1 MSLFSDILQ
10 KKHQEPQHAKSTTKP
25 TLPIIN
31 ELVMDSELESEA
43 EESDD
48 YSLNFVAG
56 LGTTIQH
63 LNSTSLS
70 NSITSSSL
78 NSLTS
83 SCTKES
89 NTTISEQPS
98 NASKHFENTYKLL
111 GRHLESNCLRTADK
125 LQQLD
130 RLQAESS
137 LESSSLSSLTSLN
150 SSCAAASLSAIVN
163 GTKPAPTRLELELEA
178 VERMRV
184 IVQQMKTTP
193 KESQSVSASAPLLAL
208 LHDFAAK
215 GQPAY
220 NANPN
225 NSTPC
230 TPAPSPITGALP
242 PEGPNFEL
250 PPGLLET
257 ASSWELMY
265 YASKNVDG
273 KNCLKVVRS
282 LLTNKVLCGNRVS
295 QMTRAYDDIE
305 AVTRLLEEKEK
316 DLELTVQIG
325 KELLT
330 QNNGLEARVSDLE
343 LDLKSANDDRAQL
356 LHELHKKNELI
367 SVLTNDADDGT
378 DADTPTMSKSITLDL
393 LQKKVN
399 SLLDENKTLKSEA
412 TQLAH
417 QTDEVEEHERRLMA
431 DISAQLNDANSQ
443 YDNISL
449 ELERQREENRLQHEQ
464 IVSLTARLAEAEMR
478 LHQLTQ
484 DNDEHLSLL
493 HVTKENQNA
502 LALELV
508 EFKQRYEEVLALL
521 HSAQDQL
528 KQQRKR
534 SQPQARS
541 SFLGGLGT
549 NGAAAAVAVESL
561 QSELMESS
569 LYSEISLDSGI
580 SGDSQRS
587 ADRISRMMSQLPG
600 GMGMGMTT
608 SLGSSS
614 IYGQPPYKRAFD
626 TVRCA
631 TKCGNYMDSGNV
643 SMTQLGAMSM
653 SSSSG
658 PRMASMAYPAGSYY
672 RGASG
677 GSSNSLGLKTLSNE
691 SLNSQSDDGYPAQPS
706 GVPGAP
712 GAKELEAA
720 LKRLTPAEVLAR
732 RAMLSYAPA
741 GTYNYDEPHQG
752 RCGGSAA
759 QAAAAGLGM
768 GMNLPM
774 GVRTPDSIMSTGSG
788 SSGLTTHQWRLPE
801 KLQIVKPM
809 EGSQTLHHWSRLAT
823 PTLSGLLEE
832 RPGVT
837 IRGGRG
843 LDDLGMQ
850 VYTLSDVEEDVS
862 EELGLGKQFE
872 APGCTYTYTNSMVM
886 HPDDGFVNDLSFLS
900 QSQVS
905 SRMASTS
912 TSRQPSC
919 PATPRAG
926 MSRKNS
932 CSTFSVN
939 LGLAGMLNERGI
951 KAVTPSALNTPAGP
965 NYSPTVTP
973 CNSPEGSPPRAQSPE
988 PLFGLL
994 SSGADLIR
1002 RKLVGSNSSS
1012 DAQLHRS
1019 LSKQQHQQK
1028 VMLSQLERRALR
1040 SLNLIE
1046 KVESIG
1052 LENIISAQRG
1062 HGRGS
1067 GIANR
1072 SSSPLSQ
1079 LSNSSCD
1086 SLQSLHTSSNSIV
1099 DDIHFDRA
1107 QIKGVLH
1114 RGLKSPTP
1122 TPVTT
1127 NATQMPSSSSAT
1139 TSAYNSEDSDD
1150 QGIVL
1155 QLKPSATSTTT
1166 TTPATL
1172 SKHSAGGAAAAATA
1186 TTVNGSGM
1194 GTGVS
1199 AVATASETRIKQMQR
1214 QKSRRNL
1221 KNGMAA
1227 QRPDLGTIGGAS
1239 GGRVRPDLGKVS
1251 DSSGT
1256 PSTATASSM
1265 TAAKSSDNLDSRAAS
1280 QSITQSF
1287 VGSVSS
1293 LLFGRKGGWL

>member
-1 MSLFSDILQ
+1 ML
-10 KKHQEPQHAKSTTKP
+10 STTLGPNGAGPGMPLSPSAQATLSKHLPKLQAKRLMQQATSLGVGAGAVANKP
-25 TLPIIN
+25 KTADASCLTDLCSTENLPEVEIFSLLEEQIPKYKVRNDFLTDFAGYANEDWFVPAPALPIPV
-31 ELVMDSELESEA
+31 E
-43 EESDD
+43 
-48 YSLNFVAG
+48 G
-56 LGTTIQH
+56 LG
-63 LNSTSLS
+63 L
-70 NSITSSSL
+70 
-78 NSLTS
+78 
-83 SCTKES
+83 TKEQ
-89 NTTISEQPS
+89 TRE
-98 NASKHFENTYKLL
+98 
-111 GRHLESNCLRTADK
+111 CLNYF
-125 LQQLD
+125 L
-130 RLQAESS
+130 
-137 LESSSLSSLTSLN
+137 
-150 SSCAAASLSAIVN
+150 
-163 GTKPAPTRLELELEA
+163 
-178 VERMRV
+178 
-184 IVQQMKTTP
+184 
-193 KESQSVSASAPLLAL
+193 
-208 LHDFAAK
+208 
-215 GQPAY
+215 
-220 NANPN
+220 
-225 NSTPC
+225 
-230 TPAPSPITGALP
+230 
-242 PEGPNFEL
+242 
-250 PPGLLET
+250 
-257 ASSWELMY
+257 
-265 YASKNVDG
+265 
-273 KNCLKVVRS
+273 
-282 LLTNKVLCGNRVS
+282 LCGNRVS

-330 QNNGLEARVSDLE
+330 QNNALEARVSDLE
-343 LDLKSANDDRAQL
+343 ADLKSSNDDRAQL
-356 LHELHKKNELI
+356 VHELHKKNELI
-367 SVLTNDADDGT
+367 AVLTNDADDGT

-399 SLLDENKTLKSEA
+399 ALLDENRSLKSEA

-417 QTDEVEEHERRLMA
+417 ETDEVEEHERRLMA

-443 YDNISL
+443 YDNLNL

-493 HVTKENQNA
+493 NVTKENQNA

-549 NGAAAAVAVESL
+549 SGVGCNMMGGLLQPESL

-569 LYSEISLDSGI
+569 LYSENSLDSGI
-580 SGDSQRS
+580 SGDSQRA
-587 ADRISRMMSQLPG
+587 ADRISRMMSQLPAGAAGMAGAFG
-600 GMGMGMTT
+600 G
-608 SLGSSS
+608 SS
-614 IYGQPPYKRAFD
+614 IYGQAGGIGQVPPYQRVFD

-631 TKCGNYMDSGNV
+631 GKSGNYMDSGNV

-653 SSSSG
+653 SSASG
-658 PRMASMAYPAGSYY
+658 PRMASMSYPAGSYY

-677 GSSNSLGLKTLSNE
+677 GSSNSLGLKTFSQE

-732 RAMLSYAPA
+732 RAMLSYAPV
-741 GTYNYDEPHQG
+741 GTYNYDEPHAQKPH
-752 RCGGSAA
+752 GG
-759 QAAAAGLGM
+759 AGD
-768 GMNLPM
+768 NLPV
-774 GVRTPDSIMSTGSG
+774 GVRTPDSIMSTGSSG
-788 SSGLTTHQWRLPE
+788 MSASSAHMSASMSHQWRLPE
-801 KLQIVKPM
+801 KLQIIKPM

-823 PTLSGLLEE
+823 PTLSGLLDE

-862 EELGLGKQFE
+862 EDLPGKQFE
-872 APGCTYTYTNSMVM
+872 TAGSTYTYTTSVVM

-900 QSQVS
+900 QSQMS

-926 MSRKNS
+926 LSRKNS

-939 LGLAGMLNERGI
+939 LGLASMLNERGI

-973 CNSPEGSPPRAQSPE
+973 CNSPEGSPPRAESPE
-988 PLFGLL
+988 PLFALL

-1002 RKLVGSNSSS
+1002 RKLVGSPSSEGHL
-1012 DAQLHRS
+1012 QRTLN
-1019 LSKQQHQQK
+1019 KQQQQK
-1028 VMLSQLERRALR
+1028 VMLSRLERRALR
-1040 SLNLIE
+1040 SLKLVE

-1052 LENIISAQRG
+1052 LENIITTQPG
-1062 HGRGS
+1062 LGS

-1072 SSSPLSQ
+1072 SSSPLS
-1079 LSNSSCD
+1079 LAGSSGGG
-1086 SLQSLHTSSNSIV
+1086 SLRSLHTSSNSIV

-1114 RGLKSPTP
+1114 KGLNSPSQSKAIGKP
-1122 TPVTT
+1122 KAKV
-1127 NATQMPSSSSAT
+1127 APSQCSS
-1139 TSAYNSEDSDD
+1139 TSAYNSDDSDD
-1150 QGIVL
+1150 QGIVM
-1155 QLKPSATSTTT
+1155 KPTTT
-1166 TTPATL
+1166 KPHTAPVAAPA
-1172 SKHSAGGAAAAATA
+1172 AGVGGTAAAA
-1186 TTVNGSGM
+1186 S
-1194 GTGVS
+1194 
-1199 AVATASETRIKQMQR
+1199 ASETRLKQMQR

-1227 QRPDLGTIGGAS
+1227 QRPDLGTIGG
-1239 GGRVRPDLGKVS
+1239 GRVRPDLGKVEGA
-1251 DSSGT
+1251 DNNLVVAAAAAK
-1256 PSTATASSM
+1256 TATG
-1265 TAAKSSDNLDSRAAS
+1265 AAKNNDDNKAAAS
-1280 QSITQSF
+1280 QSITQAF

>member
-1 MSLFSDILQ
+1 
-10 KKHQEPQHAKSTTKP
+10 
-25 TLPIIN
+25 
-31 ELVMDSELESEA
+31 
-43 EESDD
+43 
-48 YSLNFVAG
+48 
-56 LGTTIQH
+56 
-63 LNSTSLS
+63 
-70 NSITSSSL
+70 
-78 NSLTS
+78 
-83 SCTKES
+83 
-89 NTTISEQPS
+89 
-98 NASKHFENTYKLL
+98 
-111 GRHLESNCLRTADK
+111 
-125 LQQLD
+125 
-130 RLQAESS
+130 
-137 LESSSLSSLTSLN
+137 
-150 SSCAAASLSAIVN
+150 
-163 GTKPAPTRLELELEA
+163 
-178 VERMRV
+178 
-184 IVQQMKTTP
+184 
-193 KESQSVSASAPLLAL
+193 
-208 LHDFAAK
+208 
-215 GQPAY
+215 
-220 NANPN
+220 
-225 NSTPC
+225 
-230 TPAPSPITGALP
+230 
-242 PEGPNFEL
+242 
-250 PPGLLET
+250 
-257 ASSWELMY
+257 
-265 YASKNVDG
+265 
-273 KNCLKVVRS
+273 
-282 LLTNKVLCGNRVS
+282 
-295 QMTRAYDDIE
+295 MTRAYDDIE

-330 QNNGLEARVSDLE
+330 QNNALEARVADLE
-343 LDLKSANDDRAQL
+343 TDLKASNDDRAQL
-356 LHELHKKNELI
+356 VHELHKKNELI

-378 DADTPTMSKSITLDL
+378 DTDTPTMSKSITLDL
-393 LQKKVN
+393 LQRKVN
-399 SLLDENKTLKSEA
+399 TLIDENKSLKCEA

-417 QTDEVEEHERRLMA
+417 QTDEVEEHERQLMA

-443 YDNISL
+443 YDNLSL

-534 SQPQARS
+534 SQPMARS

-549 NGAAAAVAVESL
+549 SGAGVGGGLFQPDSL
-561 QSELMESS
+561 HFELMESS
-569 LYSEISLDSGI
+569 QYSENSLDSGI

-587 ADRISRMMSQLPG
+587 ADRINRMMMNMPSG
-600 GMGMGMTT
+600 GMSTSSMG
-608 SLGSSS
+608 GS
-614 IYGQPPYKRAFD
+614 IYAGAGNVPPYKRVFD

-631 TKCGNYMDSGNV
+631 GKSGNYMDSGNV

-653 SSSSG
+653 SSTSG

-672 RGASG
+672 RG
-677 GSSNSLGLKTLSNE
+677 GSSQSLGVKTLSSE

-741 GTYNYDEPHQG
+741 GTYNYDEPMTHG
-752 RCGGSAA
+752 
-759 QAAAAGLGM
+759 AGKDR
-768 GMNLPM
+768 NSDLPL
-774 GVRTPDSIMSTGSG
+774 GVRTPDSIMSTGSSGMSG
-788 SSGLTTHQWRLPE
+788 STNHMSASMTHQWRLPE
-801 KLQIVKPM
+801 KLQIIKPM

-823 PTLSGLLEE
+823 PTLSGLLDE

-850 VYTLSDVEEDVS
+850 IYTLSDVEEDVS
-862 EELGLGKQFE
+862 DELPGKQFE
-872 APGCTYTYTNSMVM
+872 APGCTFTYTNSMVM

-900 QSQVS
+900 QSQMS

-926 MSRKNS
+926 LSRKNS

-965 NYSPTVTP
+965 NFSPTVTP

-1002 RKLVGSNSSS
+1002 RKIVGDQHQQQQHKQRS
-1012 DAQLHRS
+1012 S
-1019 LSKQQHQQK
+1019 LSKQQQQK
-1028 VMLSQLERRALR
+1028 IMLSHLERRALR

-1062 HGRGS
+1062 LGS

-1072 SSSPLSQ
+1072 SSSPLS
-1079 LSNSSCD
+1079 SG
-1086 SLQSLHTSSNSIV
+1086 SLQSLHTSTNSIV

-1122 TPVTT
+1122 AGASTSAAAAVALST
-1127 NATQMPSSSSAT
+1127 SSS
-1139 TSAYNSEDSDD
+1139 TSAYNSDDSDD
-1150 QGIVL
+1150 QGLVMKSKSSKGATPKTTTAA
-1155 QLKPSATSTTT
+1155 QQSQPTSGSSAPTTT
-1166 TTPATL
+1166 T
-1172 SKHSAGGAAAAATA
+1172 S
-1186 TTVNGSGM
+1186 NG
-1194 GTGVS
+1194 
-1199 AVATASETRIKQMQR
+1199 TASETRLKQMQR
-1214 QKSRRNL
+1214 QKSRRQL
-1221 KNGMAA
+1221 KNGMAS
-1227 QRPDLGTIGGAS
+1227 QRPDLGTISGG
-1239 GGRVRPDLGKVS
+1239 GGRVRPDLGKVAES
-1251 DSSGT
+1251 GSSKL
-1256 PSTATASSM
+1256 STKRHEAK
-1265 TAAKSSDNLDSRAAS
+1265 AAEEEEAAP
-1280 QSITQSF
+1280 QSITQAF

>member
-1 MSLFSDILQ
+1 MTHVNNAEGEMEMEKEEQQ
-10 KKHQEPQHAKSTTKP
+10 KESWREREIAAGSSAHHRFLPSASERDGNTAAVDAAVATT
-25 TLPIIN
+25 TTTAAMTITCLEDFAFDACQNWSQLDEDFCITDN
-31 ELVMDSELESEA
+31 ELEYEDELSLGSCNMA
-43 EESDD
+43 E
-48 YSLNFVAG
+48 
-56 LGTTIQH
+56 
-63 LNSTSLS
+63 
-70 NSITSSSL
+70 
-78 NSLTS
+78 
-83 SCTKES
+83 
-89 NTTISEQPS
+89 
-98 NASKHFENTYKLL
+98 
-111 GRHLESNCLRTADK
+111 
-125 LQQLD
+125 
-130 RLQAESS
+130 
-137 LESSSLSSLTSLN
+137 
-150 SSCAAASLSAIVN
+150 AAAS
-163 GTKPAPTRLELELEA
+163 
-178 VERMRV
+178 
-184 IVQQMKTTP
+184 
-193 KESQSVSASAPLLAL
+193 
-208 LHDFAAK
+208 AA
-215 GQPAY
+215 
-220 NANPN
+220 
-225 NSTPC
+225 
-230 TPAPSPITGALP
+230 
-242 PEGPNFEL
+242 E
-250 PPGLLET
+250 
-257 ASSWELMY
+257 
-265 YASKNVDG
+265 
-273 KNCLKVVRS
+273 S
-282 LLTNKVLCGNRVS
+282 LLTGDQHNEQLLMEVLCGNRVS

-330 QNNGLEARVSDLE
+330 QNNALEARVTDLE
-343 LDLKSANDDRAQL
+343 ADLKSSNDDRAQL
-356 LHELHKKNELI
+356 VHELHKKNELI

-378 DADTPTMSKSITLDL
+378 DTDTPTMSKSITLDL
-393 LQKKVN
+393 LQRKVN
-399 SLLDENKTLKSEA
+399 TLLDENKSLKSEA

-417 QTDEVEEHERRLMA
+417 KTDEVEEHERQLMA
-431 DISAQLNDANSQ
+431 DIGAQLNDANSQ
-443 YDNISL
+443 YDSISL

-549 NGAAAAVAVESL
+549 SGAGVGGGLFQPDSL
-561 QSELMESS
+561 HSELMESS
-569 LYSEISLDSGI
+569 LYSENSLDSGI

-587 ADRISRMMSQLPG
+587 ADRINRMMMQMPSG
-600 GMGMGMTT
+600 GM
-608 SLGSSS
+608 SSS
-614 IYGQPPYKRAFD
+614 AMGGSIYAGVGNVPPYKRVFD

-631 TKCGNYMDSGNV
+631 GKSGNYMDSGNV

-653 SSSSG
+653 SSTSG

-672 RGASG
+672 RGAS
-677 GSSNSLGLKTLSNE
+677 SQSLGVKTLSSE

-741 GTYNYDEPHQG
+741 GTYNYDEP
-752 RCGGSAA
+752 AA
-759 QAAAAGLGM
+759 HGTSHERNS
-768 GMNLPM
+768 NLPL
-774 GVRTPDSIMSTGSG
+774 GVRTPDSIMSTGSSGMSG
-788 SSGLTTHQWRLPE
+788 STNHMSASMTHQWRLPE
-801 KLQIVKPM
+801 KLQIIKPM

-823 PTLSGLLEE
+823 PTLSGLLDE

-862 EELGLGKQFE
+862 DDLPGKQFE
-872 APGCTYTYTNSMVM
+872 APGCTFTYTTSMVM

-900 QSQVS
+900 QSQMS

-926 MSRKNS
+926 LSRKNS

-965 NYSPTVTP
+965 NFSPTVTP
-973 CNSPEGSPPRAQSPE
+973 CNSPEGSPPRCQSPE

-1002 RKLVGSNSSS
+1002 RKIVGDQHQQKQRS
-1012 DAQLHRS
+1012 S
-1019 LSKQQHQQK
+1019 LSKQQQQK
-1028 VMLSQLERRALR
+1028 IMLSHLERRALR

-1052 LENIISAQRG
+1052 LENIIHAQRG
-1062 HGRGS
+1062 VGA

-1072 SSSPLSQ
+1072 SSSPLS
-1079 LSNSSCD
+1079 SG
-1086 SLQSLHTSSNSIV
+1086 SLQSLHTSTNSIV

-1122 TPVTT
+1122 
-1127 NATQMPSSSSAT
+1127 AAPSSSAAAASTSAGSRAIST
-1139 TSAYNSEDSDD
+1139 ISSSSTSAYNSDDSDD
-1150 QGIVL
+1150 QGLVMKI
-1155 QLKPSATSTTT
+1155 KPTKSSTPTTSIAQSQSTPVEKASTST
-1166 TTPATL
+1166 
-1172 SKHSAGGAAAAATA
+1172 GGGTA
-1186 TTVNGSGM
+1186 T
-1194 GTGVS
+1194 
-1199 AVATASETRIKQMQR
+1199 ETRLKQMQR
-1214 QKSRRNL
+1214 QKSRRQL
-1221 KNGMAA
+1221 KNGMAS
-1227 QRPDLGTIGGAS
+1227 QRPDLGTIAGGGAG

-1251 DSSGT
+1251 DSTSSGKT
-1256 PSTATASSM
+1256 TKLGSKIGTK
-1265 TAAKSSDNLDSRAAS
+1265 AAEEEEAAP
-1280 QSITQSF
+1280 QTITQAF

>member
-1 MSLFSDILQ
+1 MLSATLGANGGSQPLSPSAQATLSKHLPRLQSKRLLQQTPSPAAPKPQTCDAGCLTELCSSENLPEVEIFSLLEEQIPKYKVRNDFLTNFSGYANEDWFV
-10 KKHQEPQHAKSTTKP
+10 PAP
-25 TLPIIN
+25 ALPI
-31 ELVMDSELESEA
+31 
-43 EESDD
+43 
-48 YSLNFVAG
+48 
-56 LGTTIQH
+56 
-63 LNSTSLS
+63 
-70 NSITSSSL
+70 
-78 NSLTS
+78 
-83 SCTKES
+83 
-89 NTTISEQPS
+89 
-98 NASKHFENTYKLL
+98 
-111 GRHLESNCLRTADK
+111 
-125 LQQLD
+125 
-130 RLQAESS
+130 
-137 LESSSLSSLTSLN
+137 
-150 SSCAAASLSAIVN
+150 
-163 GTKPAPTRLELELEA
+163 
-178 VERMRV
+178 
-184 IVQQMKTTP
+184 
-193 KESQSVSASAPLLAL
+193 
-208 LHDFAAK
+208 
-215 GQPAY
+215 
-220 NANPN
+220 
-225 NSTPC
+225 
-230 TPAPSPITGALP
+230 P
-242 PEGPNFEL
+242 PEGL
-250 PPGLLET
+250 GLTKEQT
-257 ASSWELMY
+257 RE
-265 YASKNVDG
+265 
-273 KNCLKVVRS
+273 CLNYF
-282 LLTNKVLCGNRVS
+282 LLCGNRVS

-330 QNNGLEARVSDLE
+330 QNNALEARVADLE
-343 LDLKSANDDRAQL
+343 TDLKASNDDRAQL
-356 LHELHKKNELI
+356 VHELHKKNELI

-378 DADTPTMSKSITLDL
+378 DTDTPTMSKSITLDL
-393 LQKKVN
+393 LQRKVN
-399 SLLDENKTLKSEA
+399 TLLDENKSLKCEA

-417 QTDEVEEHERRLMA
+417 QTDEVEEHERQLMA
-431 DISAQLNDANSQ
+431 DISAQLSDANSQ
-443 YDNISL
+443 YDNLSL

-549 NGAAAAVAVESL
+549 SGAGGGFLQPDSL
-561 QSELMESS
+561 QCELMESS
-569 LYSEISLDSGI
+569 QYSENSLDSGI

-587 ADRISRMMSQLPG
+587 ADRISRMMMHMPYG
-600 GMGMGMTT
+600 GMSASTMG
-608 SLGSSS
+608 GS
-614 IYGQPPYKRAFD
+614 IYAGAGNVPPYKRVFD

-631 TKCGNYMDSGNV
+631 GKSGNYMDSGNV

-653 SSSSG
+653 SSTSG

-672 RGASG
+672 RG
-677 GSSNSLGLKTLSNE
+677 GSSQSLGVKTLSSE

-741 GTYNYDEPHQG
+741 GTYNYDEPTAHG
-752 RCGGSAA
+752 
-759 QAAAAGLGM
+759 AGNDRNS
-768 GMNLPM
+768 NLPL
-774 GVRTPDSIMSTGSG
+774 GVRTPDSIMSTGSSGMSG
-788 SSGLTTHQWRLPE
+788 STNHMSASMTHQWRLPE
-801 KLQIVKPM
+801 KLQIIKPM

-823 PTLSGLLEE
+823 PTLSGLLDE

-850 VYTLSDVEEDVS
+850 IYTLSDVEEDVS
-862 EELGLGKQFE
+862 DDLPGKQFE
-872 APGCTYTYTNSMVM
+872 APGCTFTYTNSMVM

-900 QSQVS
+900 QSQMS

-926 MSRKNS
+926 LSRKNS

-965 NYSPTVTP
+965 NFSPTVTP

-1002 RKLVGSNSSS
+1002 RKIVGDQQQQQQQKQRS
-1012 DAQLHRS
+1012 S
-1019 LSKQQHQQK
+1019 LSRQQQQK
-1028 VMLSQLERRALR
+1028 IMLSHLERRALR

-1062 HGRGS
+1062 LGS

-1072 SSSPLSQ
+1072 SSSPLS
-1079 LSNSSCD
+1079 SG

-1122 TPVTT
+1122 AAASSSTPVAAGGVAIST
-1127 NATQMPSSSSAT
+1127 SSS
-1139 TSAYNSEDSDD
+1139 TSAYNSDDSDD
-1150 QGIVL
+1150 QGLVMKI
-1155 QLKPSATSTTT
+1155 KPSKSMAPTAKAAAQSQPNSGSSASGTTT
-1166 TTPATL
+1166 
-1172 SKHSAGGAAAAATA
+1172 
-1186 TTVNGSGM
+1186 NG
-1194 GTGVS
+1194 
-1199 AVATASETRIKQMQR
+1199 TASETRLKQMQR
-1214 QKSRRNL
+1214 QKSRRQL
-1221 KNGMAA
+1221 KNGMAN
-1227 QRPDLGTIGGAS
+1227 QRPDLGTISGGGGGGGG
-1239 GGRVRPDLGKVS
+1239 GGRVRPDLGKVA
-1251 DSSGT
+1251 DSG
-1256 PSTATASSM
+1256 SSSKLGSKLN
-1265 TAAKSSDNLDSRAAS
+1265 AAKAAEEEAAP
-1280 QSITQSF
+1280 QSITQAF

>member
-1 MSLFSDILQ
+1 MPLLNNVLGNKSNQ
-10 KKHQEPQHAKSTTKP
+10 QEPKP
-25 TLPIIN
+25 QLLHYPARKLETLPIIT
-31 ELVMDSELESEA
+31 EQEA
-43 EESDD
+43 DD
-48 YSLNFVAG
+48 YGQNFENGV
-56 LGTTIQH
+56 Q
-63 LNSTSLS
+63 LNSTSCLDVDATS
-70 NSITSSSL
+70 LASSKSSSSL
-78 NSLTS
+78 WSTASEDSLSSVSLITS
-83 SCTKES
+83 
-89 NTTISEQPS
+89 QPS

-111 GRHLESNCLRTADK
+111 GQHLDSNSQRVADK
-125 LQQLD
+125 LQQLSGSGSD
-130 RLQAESS
+130 VDSISS
-137 LESSSLSSLTSLN
+137 TCSSM
-150 SSCAAASLSAIVN
+150 SAIVN
-163 GTKPAPTRLELELEA
+163 GIEPPPTRLELELEA
-178 VERMRV
+178 VDRMRC
-184 IVQQMKTTP
+184 IVKQMKSRP
-193 KESQSVSASAPLLAL
+193 KSTDPPLGVSAPLLAL
-208 LHDFAAK
+208 LHDFASK
-215 GQPAY
+215 GERKA
-220 NANPN
+220 AGCS
-225 NSTPC
+225 STPC
-230 TPAPSPITGALP
+230 TPVPSPITGPVEAP
-242 PEGPNFEL
+242 VFEL
-250 PPGLLET
+250 PAELLQA

-330 QNNGLEARVSDLE
+330 QNNALEARVTDLE
-343 LDLKSANDDRAQL
+343 ADLKSSNDDRAQL
-356 LHELHKKNELI
+356 VHELHKKNELI

-378 DADTPTMSKSITLDL
+378 DTDTPTMSKSITLDL
-393 LQKKVN
+393 LQRKVN
-399 SLLDENKTLKSEA
+399 TLLDENKSLKSEA

-417 QTDEVEEHERRLMA
+417 KTDEVEEHERQLMA
-431 DISAQLNDANSQ
+431 DIGAQLNDANSQ
-443 YDNISL
+443 YDTISL

-549 NGAAAAVAVESL
+549 SGTGVGGGLFQPDSL

-569 LYSEISLDSGI
+569 LYSENSLDSGI

-587 ADRISRMMSQLPG
+587 ADRISRMMMQMPSG
-600 GMGMGMTT
+600 GM
-608 SLGSSS
+608 SSS
-614 IYGQPPYKRAFD
+614 TMGGSIYAGAGNVPPYKRVFD

-631 TKCGNYMDSGNV
+631 GKSGNYMDSGNV

-653 SSSSG
+653 SSTSG

-672 RGASG
+672 RGAS
-677 GSSNSLGLKTLSNE
+677 SQSLGVKTLSSE

-741 GTYNYDEPHQG
+741 GTYNYDEPTAHG
-752 RCGGSAA
+752 TGHERNS
-759 QAAAAGLGM
+759 
-768 GMNLPM
+768 NLPL
-774 GVRTPDSIMSTGSG
+774 GVRTPDSIMSTGSSGMSG
-788 SSGLTTHQWRLPE
+788 STNHMSASMTHQWRLPE
-801 KLQIVKPM
+801 KLQIIKPM

-823 PTLSGLLEE
+823 PTLSGLLDE

-862 EELGLGKQFE
+862 DDLPGKQFE
-872 APGCTYTYTNSMVM
+872 APGCTFTYTTSMVM

-900 QSQVS
+900 QSQMS

-926 MSRKNS
+926 LSRKNS

-965 NYSPTVTP
+965 NFSPTVTP
-973 CNSPEGSPPRAQSPE
+973 CNSPEGSPPRCQSPE

-1002 RKLVGSNSSS
+1002 RKIVG
-1012 DAQLHRS
+1012 DQHQQKQRS
-1019 LSKQQHQQK
+1019 TLSKQQQQK
-1028 VMLSQLERRALR
+1028 IMLSHLERRALR

-1052 LENIISAQRG
+1052 LENIIHAQRG
-1062 HGRGS
+1062 VGS

-1072 SSSPLSQ
+1072 SSSPLS
-1079 LSNSSCD
+1079 SG
-1086 SLQSLHTSSNSIV
+1086 SLQSLHTSTNSIV

-1122 TPVTT
+1122 AAPSTSAAAAASAGSGAKSTI
-1127 NATQMPSSSSAT
+1127 SSSS
-1139 TSAYNSEDSDD
+1139 TSAYNSDDSDD
-1150 QGIVL
+1150 QGLVMKI
-1155 QLKPSATSTTT
+1155 KPTKSSTPTTSIAQSPSSSLEKASTTN
-1166 TTPATL
+1166 
-1172 SKHSAGGAAAAATA
+1172 GGGTA
-1186 TTVNGSGM
+1186 T
-1194 GTGVS
+1194 
-1199 AVATASETRIKQMQR
+1199 ETRLKQMQR
-1214 QKSRRNL
+1214 QKSRRQL
-1221 KNGMAA
+1221 KNGMAS
-1227 QRPDLGTIGGAS
+1227 QRPDLGTIAGGGAG

-1251 DSSGT
+1251 DSTSSGNT
-1256 PSTATASSM
+1256 TKLGSKSGAK
-1265 TAAKSSDNLDSRAAS
+1265 AAEEEEAAP
-1280 QSITQSF
+1280 QTITQAF

>member
-1 MSLFSDILQ
+1 MTHVNKVEKGMEPERERESAAGSGVHHRFLASALERDGHRDALESAKGTAITDLEDLAFEACQDWSQL
-10 KKHQEPQHAKSTTKP
+10 HQDFFIT
-25 TLPIIN
+25 
-31 ELVMDSELESEA
+31 DDELEYEDELS
-43 EESDD
+43 
-48 YSLNFVAG
+48 F
-56 LGTTIQH
+56 LG
-63 LNSTSLS
+63 SS
-70 NSITSSSL
+70 NSNLATG
-78 NSLTS
+78 T
-83 SCTKES
+83 
-89 NTTISEQPS
+89 
-98 NASKHFENTYKLL
+98 
-111 GRHLESNCLRTADK
+111 
-125 LQQLD
+125 
-130 RLQAESS
+130 
-137 LESSSLSSLTSLN
+137 
-150 SSCAAASLSAIVN
+150 AAAATAEN
-163 GTKPAPTRLELELEA
+163 GLMGGE
-178 VERMRV
+178 
-184 IVQQMKTTP
+184 QQN
-193 KESQSVSASAPLLAL
+193 EQLLM
-208 LHDFAAK
+208 
-215 GQPAY
+215 
-220 NANPN
+220 
-225 NSTPC
+225 
-230 TPAPSPITGALP
+230 
-242 PEGPNFEL
+242 E
-250 PPGLLET
+250 
-257 ASSWELMY
+257 
-265 YASKNVDG
+265 
-273 KNCLKVVRS
+273 
-282 LLTNKVLCGNRVS
+282 VLCGNRVS

-330 QNNGLEARVSDLE
+330 QNNALEARVADLE
-343 LDLKSANDDRAQL
+343 VDLKASNDDRAQL
-356 LHELHKKNELI
+356 VHELHKKNELI

-378 DADTPTMSKSITLDL
+378 DTDTPTMSKSITLDL
-393 LQKKVN
+393 LQRKVN
-399 SLLDENKTLKSEA
+399 TLLDENKSLKCEA

-417 QTDEVEEHERRLMA
+417 QTDEVEEHERQLMA
-431 DISAQLNDANSQ
+431 DISAQLSDANSQ

-549 NGAAAAVAVESL
+549 SGAGVGGGFYQPDSL
-561 QSELMESS
+561 HCELMESS
-569 LYSEISLDSGI
+569 LYSENSLDSGI
-580 SGDSQRS
+580 SGDTQRS
-587 ADRISRMMSQLPG
+587 ADRIGRMMMHMPSG
-600 GMGMGMTT
+600 GMSASMG
-608 SLGSSS
+608 GS
-614 IYGQPPYKRAFD
+614 IYAGAGNVPPYKRVFD

-631 TKCGNYMDSGNV
+631 GKSGNYMDSGNV

-653 SSSSG
+653 SSTSG

-672 RGASG
+672 RG
-677 GSSNSLGLKTLSNE
+677 GSSQSLGVKTLSSE

-741 GTYNYDEPHQG
+741 GTYNYDEPTAHG
-752 RCGGSAA
+752 AA
-759 QAAAAGLGM
+759 NDRNS
-768 GMNLPM
+768 NLPL
-774 GVRTPDSIMSTGSG
+774 GVRTPDSIMSTGSSGMSG
-788 SSGLTTHQWRLPE
+788 STNHMSASMTHQWRLPE
-801 KLQIVKPM
+801 KLQIIKPM

-823 PTLSGLLEE
+823 PTLSGLLDE

-850 VYTLSDVEEDVS
+850 IYTLSDVEEDVS
-862 EELGLGKQFE
+862 DDLPGKQFE
-872 APGCTYTYTNSMVM
+872 APGCTFTYTNSMVM

-900 QSQVS
+900 QSQMS

-926 MSRKNS
+926 LSRKNS

-965 NYSPTVTP
+965 NFSPTVTP

-1002 RKLVGSNSSS
+1002 RKIVG
-1012 DAQLHRS
+1012 DQQQQQKHRSS
-1019 LSKQQHQQK
+1019 LSKQQQQK
-1028 VMLSQLERRALR
+1028 IMLSHLERRALR

-1062 HGRGS
+1062 LGS

-1072 SSSPLSQ
+1072 SSSPLS
-1079 LSNSSCD
+1079 SG

-1122 TPVTT
+1122 AAPLSSPAAGGGVAIST
-1127 NATQMPSSSSAT
+1127 SSS
-1139 TSAYNSEDSDD
+1139 TSAYNSDDSDD
-1150 QGIVL
+1150 QGLVMKI
-1155 QLKPSATSTTT
+1155 KPSKS
-1166 TTPATL
+1166 TTPATT
-1172 SKHSAGGAAAAATA
+1172 AAAQSQPTSGSSAQA
-1186 TTVNGSGM
+1186 TTSTNG
-1194 GTGVS
+1194 
-1199 AVATASETRIKQMQR
+1199 TASETRLKQMQR
-1214 QKSRRNL
+1214 QKSRRQL
-1221 KNGMAA
+1221 KNGMAT
-1227 QRPDLGTIGGAS
+1227 QRPDLGTISGGGGV
-1239 GGRVRPDLGKVS
+1239 GGRVRPDLGKVA
-1251 DSSGT
+1251 DSGGSKLGT
-1256 PSTATASSM
+1256 KRNEAK
-1265 TAAKSSDNLDSRAAS
+1265 AAEEEAAP
-1280 QSITQSF
+1280 QSITQAF

>member
-1 MSLFSDILQ
+1 MLSATFGANGGPMPLSPSAQATLSKHLPKLQTKRLMQQATTNKPQTADASCLTDLCSSENLPEVEIFSLLEEQIPKYKVRSDFLTDFSGY
-10 KKHQEPQHAKSTTKP
+10 A
-25 TLPIIN
+25 N
-31 ELVMDSELESEA
+31 EDW
-43 EESDD
+43 
-48 YSLNFVAG
+48 FVPAPALTIPVEG
-56 LGTTIQH
+56 LG
-63 LNSTSLS
+63 L
-70 NSITSSSL
+70 
-78 NSLTS
+78 
-83 SCTKES
+83 TKEQ
-89 NTTISEQPS
+89 TRE
-98 NASKHFENTYKLL
+98 
-111 GRHLESNCLRTADK
+111 CLNYF
-125 LQQLD
+125 L
-130 RLQAESS
+130 
-137 LESSSLSSLTSLN
+137 
-150 SSCAAASLSAIVN
+150 
-163 GTKPAPTRLELELEA
+163 
-178 VERMRV
+178 
-184 IVQQMKTTP
+184 
-193 KESQSVSASAPLLAL
+193 
-208 LHDFAAK
+208 
-215 GQPAY
+215 
-220 NANPN
+220 
-225 NSTPC
+225 
-230 TPAPSPITGALP
+230 
-242 PEGPNFEL
+242 
-250 PPGLLET
+250 
-257 ASSWELMY
+257 
-265 YASKNVDG
+265 
-273 KNCLKVVRS
+273 
-282 LLTNKVLCGNRVS
+282 LCGNRVS

-330 QNNGLEARVSDLE
+330 QNNALEARVSDLE
-343 LDLKSANDDRAQL
+343 TDLKSSNDDRAQL

-399 SLLDENKTLKSEA
+399 SLLDENKSLKSEA

-569 LYSEISLDSGI
+569 LYSENSLDSGI
-580 SGDSQRS
+580 SGDSQRC
-587 ADRISRMMSQLPG
+587 ADRISRMMSQLPA
-600 GMGMGMTT
+600 GMAA

-614 IYGQPPYKRAFD
+614 IYGPPPYQRVFD

-631 TKCGNYMDSGNV
+631 TKSGNYMDSGNV

-653 SSSSG
+653 SSASG
-658 PRMASMAYPAGSYY
+658 PRMASTAYPAGSYY

-677 GSSNSLGLKTLSNE
+677 GSSNSLGLKTLSSE

-732 RAMLSYAPA
+732 RAMLSYAPV
-741 GTYNYDEPHQG
+741 GTYNYDEPTHG
-752 RCGGSAA
+752 RSGVAAGG
-759 QAAAAGLGM
+759 QAAGLT
-768 GMNLPM
+768 LPM

-862 EELGLGKQFE
+862 DELGLGKQFE

-900 QSQVS
+900 QSQMS

-965 NYSPTVTP
+965 NFSPTVTP

-994 SSGADLIR
+994 SSGADLIK
-1002 RKLVGSNSSS
+1002 RKLVGPS
-1012 DAQLHRS
+1012 DLQRQRS

-1028 VMLSQLERRALR
+1028 VMLSHLERRALR

-1062 HGRGS
+1062 LGT

-1079 LSNSSCD
+1079 ISGSSGGGD

-1122 TPVTT
+1122 A
-1127 NATQMPSSSSAT
+1127 ATSTAATSMAASSAST
-1139 TSAYNSEDSDD
+1139 SSAYNSEDSDD

-1155 QLKPSATSTTT
+1155 QRKPN
-1166 TTPATL
+1166 L
-1172 SKHSAGGAAAAATA
+1172 SSAAAAPTA
-1186 TTVNGSGM
+1186 KMANPAAAAGDA
-1194 GTGVS
+1194 S
-1199 AVATASETRIKQMQR
+1199 ASASETRLKQMQR

-1221 KNGMAA
+1221 KNGMAV
-1227 QRPDLGTIGGAS
+1227 QRPDLGTIAGSGSSS
-1239 GGRVRPDLGKVS
+1239 GGGVRRVRSDLGKVS
-1251 DSSGT
+1251 DSS
-1256 PSTATASSM
+1256 SSGAGAP
-1265 TAAKSSDNLDSRAAS
+1265 TTDAKSSDSESKTTAS
-1280 QSITQSF
+1280 QSITQAF

>member
-1 MSLFSDILQ
+1 MLSATFGANGGPMPLSPSAQATLSKHLPKLQ
-10 KKHQEPQHAKSTTKP
+10 SKRLMQQ
-25 TLPIIN
+25 
-31 ELVMDSELESEA
+31 
-43 EESDD
+43 
-48 YSLNFVAG
+48 
-56 LGTTIQH
+56 
-63 LNSTSLS
+63 
-70 NSITSSSL
+70 TSSSTL
-78 NSLTS
+78 TATKPQTCDASCLTDLCSSENLPEVEIFSLLEEKIPKYKVRNDFLTNFS
-83 SCTKES
+83 GYANEDWFVPAPALPIPVEGLGLTKEQ
-89 NTTISEQPS
+89 TRE
-98 NASKHFENTYKLL
+98 
-111 GRHLESNCLRTADK
+111 CLNYF
-125 LQQLD
+125 L
-130 RLQAESS
+130 
-137 LESSSLSSLTSLN
+137 
-150 SSCAAASLSAIVN
+150 
-163 GTKPAPTRLELELEA
+163 
-178 VERMRV
+178 
-184 IVQQMKTTP
+184 
-193 KESQSVSASAPLLAL
+193 
-208 LHDFAAK
+208 
-215 GQPAY
+215 
-220 NANPN
+220 
-225 NSTPC
+225 
-230 TPAPSPITGALP
+230 
-242 PEGPNFEL
+242 
-250 PPGLLET
+250 
-257 ASSWELMY
+257 
-265 YASKNVDG
+265 
-273 KNCLKVVRS
+273 
-282 LLTNKVLCGNRVS
+282 LCGNRVS

-343 LDLKSANDDRAQL
+343 TDLKSANDDRAQL

-393 LQKKVN
+393 LQRKVN
-399 SLLDENKTLKSEA
+399 SLLDENKSLKCEA

-541 SFLGGLGT
+541 SFLGGLGN

-569 LYSEISLDSGI
+569 LYSENSLDSGI
-580 SGDSQRS
+580 SGDSQRC
-587 ADRISRMMSQLPG
+587 ADRMSRMMSQMPG
-600 GMGMGMTT
+600 GMGGLGGGGGGGGGGMAT
-608 SLGSSS
+608 SFGSSS
-614 IYGQPPYKRAFD
+614 IYGPPPYKRAFD

-631 TKCGNYMDSGNV
+631 TKSGNYMDSGNV

-653 SSSSG
+653 SSASG

-732 RAMLSYAPA
+732 RAMLSYAPL

-752 RCGGSAA
+752 RCGLG
-759 QAAAAGLGM
+759 QAGQAAGLG
-768 GMNLPM
+768 LPM

-850 VYTLSDVEEDVS
+850 VYNLSDVEEDVN
-862 EELGLGKQFE
+862 EEIGLGKQFE

-900 QSQVS
+900 QSQMS

-951 KAVTPSALNTPAGP
+951 KAVTPSAINTPAGP

-973 CNSPEGSPPRAQSPE
+973 CNSPEGSPPRCQSPE

-1002 RKLVGSNSSS
+1002 RKLVGPS
-1012 DAQLHRS
+1012 DVQLQRN

-1028 VMLSQLERRALR
+1028 VMLSHLERRALR

-1052 LENIISAQRG
+1052 LENIISAQRNLG
-1062 HGRGS
+1062 T

-1079 LSNSSCD
+1079 LSCSSGGE
-1086 SLQSLHTSSNSIV
+1086 SLQSLHMSSNSIV

-1114 RGLKSPTP
+1114 RGLKSPAA
-1122 TPVTT
+1122 TT
-1127 NATQMPSSSSAT
+1127 TTTTMMPSCSSAT
-1139 TSAYNSEDSDD
+1139 TSAYNSDDSDD

-1155 QLKPSATSTTT
+1155 QLKPKSTTT
-1166 TTPATL
+1166 TKSL
-1172 SKHSAGGAAAAATA
+1172 KHSTPTTTNAAATGTGTA
-1186 TTVNGSGM
+1186 AGSG
-1194 GTGVS
+1194 VS
-1199 AVATASETRIKQMQR
+1199 VSGSETRLKQMQR

-1227 QRPDLGTIGGAS
+1227 QRSDLGTIGGGGS
-1239 GGRVRPDLGKVS
+1239 GGGGGRVRPDLGKVS
-1251 DSSGT
+1251 DSSAA
-1256 PSTATASSM
+1256 SQATATSNR
-1265 TAAKSSDNLDSRAAS
+1265 AAAVKSSDNDDSRAAS

>member
-1 MSLFSDILQ
+1 MTHVNNGEVME
-10 KKHQEPQHAKSTTKP
+10 KEMEPTGERERERDGETAAGSRVHHRFLASASERDANSGNALEAATTAKTATAI
-25 TLPIIN
+25 TNLEDLAFEACQN
-31 ELVMDSELESEA
+31 WSELHQDFFIT
-43 EESDD
+43 DD
-48 YSLNFVAG
+48 ELEYEDELSLGSSIGNIA
-56 LGTTIQH
+56 TT
-63 LNSTSLS
+63 
-70 NSITSSSL
+70 
-78 NSLTS
+78 
-83 SCTKES
+83 
-89 NTTISEQPS
+89 TT
-98 NASKHFENTYKLL
+98 
-111 GRHLESNCLRTADK
+111 TAD
-125 LQQLD
+125 
-130 RLQAESS
+130 
-137 LESSSLSSLTSLN
+137 
-150 SSCAAASLSAIVN
+150 AASEGI
-163 GTKPAPTRLELELEA
+163 
-178 VERMRV
+178 
-184 IVQQMKTTP
+184 
-193 KESQSVSASAPLLAL
+193 
-208 LHDFAAK
+208 
-215 GQPAY
+215 
-220 NANPN
+220 
-225 NSTPC
+225 
-230 TPAPSPITGALP
+230 ITG
-242 PEGPNFEL
+242 EQQNEQ
-250 PPGLLET
+250 LLME
-257 ASSWELMY
+257 
-265 YASKNVDG
+265 
-273 KNCLKVVRS
+273 
-282 LLTNKVLCGNRVS
+282 VLCGNRVS

-330 QNNGLEARVSDLE
+330 QNNALEARVADLE
-343 LDLKSANDDRAQL
+343 TDLKASNDDRAQL
-356 LHELHKKNELI
+356 VHELHKKNELI

-378 DADTPTMSKSITLDL
+378 DTDTPTMSKSITLDL
-393 LQKKVN
+393 LQRKVN
-399 SLLDENKTLKSEA
+399 SLLDENKSLKSEA

-417 QTDEVEEHERRLMA
+417 QTDEVEEHERQLMA
-431 DISAQLNDANSQ
+431 DISAQLSDANSQ
-443 YDNISL
+443 YDNLSL
-449 ELERQREENRLQHEQ
+449 ELERQREENRLQHDQ
-464 IVSLTARLAEAEMR
+464 IVNLTARLAEAEMR

-549 NGAAAAVAVESL
+549 SGAGMGGGLFPPDSL
-561 QSELMESS
+561 HCELMESS
-569 LYSEISLDSGI
+569 LYSENSLDSGI

-587 ADRISRMMSQLPG
+587 ADRISRMMMHMPSG
-600 GMGMGMTT
+600 GM
-608 SLGSSS
+608 SSS
-614 IYGQPPYKRAFD
+614 TMGGSVYAGAGNVPPYKRVFD

-631 TKCGNYMDSGNV
+631 GKSGNYMDSGNV

-672 RGASG
+672 RG
-677 GSSNSLGLKTLSNE
+677 GSNQSLGVKTLSSE

-741 GTYNYDEPHQG
+741 GTYNYDEP
-752 RCGGSAA
+752 
-759 QAAAAGLGM
+759 M
-768 GMNLPM
+768 GHGTGNVRNSDLPL
-774 GVRTPDSIMSTGSG
+774 GVRTPDSIMSTGSSGMSG
-788 SSGLTTHQWRLPE
+788 STNHMSASMTHQWRLPE
-801 KLQIVKPM
+801 KLQIIKPM

-823 PTLSGLLEE
+823 PTLSGLLDE

-850 VYTLSDVEEDVS
+850 IYTLSDVEEDVS
-862 EELGLGKQFE
+862 DDLPGKQFE
-872 APGCTYTYTNSMVM
+872 APGCTFTYTNSMVM

-900 QSQVS
+900 QSQMS

-926 MSRKNS
+926 LSRKNS

-965 NYSPTVTP
+965 NFSPTVTP

-1002 RKLVGSNSSS
+1002 RKIVG
-1012 DAQLHRS
+1012 DQHQQAQQKQRSS
-1019 LSKQQHQQK
+1019 LSKQQQQK
-1028 VMLSQLERRALR
+1028 IMLSHLERRALR

-1062 HGRGS
+1062 LGS

-1072 SSSPLSQ
+1072 SSSPLS
-1079 LSNSSCD
+1079 SG

-1122 TPVTT
+1122 AAPSTSAAAAAGLARST
-1127 NATQMPSSSSAT
+1127 SSS
-1139 TSAYNSEDSDD
+1139 TSAYNSDGSDD
-1150 QGIVL
+1150 QGLVMKI
-1155 QLKPSATSTTT
+1155 KPSKSATPTTT
-1166 TTPATL
+1166 
-1172 SKHSAGGAAAAATA
+1172 AAAAQSQPSSGTSAQ
-1186 TTVNGSGM
+1186 TTTSNG
-1194 GTGVS
+1194 
-1199 AVATASETRIKQMQR
+1199 TASETRLKQMQR
-1214 QKSRRNL
+1214 QKSRRQL
-1221 KNGMAA
+1221 KNGMAN
-1227 QRPDLGTIGGAS
+1227 QRPDLGTISGAGG
-1239 GGRVRPDLGKVS
+1239 GGRVRPDLGKVA
-1251 DSSGT
+1251 DSGSSKLSTTKRNEAKPAEEEEAT
-1256 PSTATASSM
+1256 PQT
-1265 TAAKSSDNLDSRAAS
+1265 
-1280 QSITQSF
+1280 ITQAF

>member
-1 MSLFSDILQ
+1 MTHVNNAKASREMERVG
-10 KKHQEPQHAKSTTKP
+10 EPEGGREREEEPAAGSEVQHRFLASGS
-25 TLPIIN
+25 N
-31 ELVMDSELESEA
+31 EAVDAAATAITCLEDFAFEA
-43 EESDD
+43 CQS
-48 YSLNFVAG
+48 
-56 LGTTIQH
+56 Q
-63 LNSTSLS
+63 
-70 NSITSSSL
+70 
-78 NSLTS
+78 
-83 SCTKES
+83 
-89 NTTISEQPS
+89 
-98 NASKHFENTYKLL
+98 
-111 GRHLESNCLRTADK
+111 
-125 LQQLD
+125 
-130 RLQAESS
+130 
-137 LESSSLSSLTSLN
+137 
-150 SSCAAASLSAIVN
+150 AAASGWAQLHEEFCIVDD
-163 GTKPAPTRLELELEA
+163 ELEYDDEL
-178 VERMRV
+178 
-184 IVQQMKTTP
+184 
-193 KESQSVSASAPLLAL
+193 SLCSSHSASGVPGAGAAVPMESLTAGEHQNEQLLM
-208 LHDFAAK
+208 
-215 GQPAY
+215 
-220 NANPN
+220 
-225 NSTPC
+225 
-230 TPAPSPITGALP
+230 
-242 PEGPNFEL
+242 E
-250 PPGLLET
+250 
-257 ASSWELMY
+257 
-265 YASKNVDG
+265 
-273 KNCLKVVRS
+273 
-282 LLTNKVLCGNRVS
+282 VLCGNRVS

-330 QNNGLEARVSDLE
+330 QNNALEARVADLE
-343 LDLKSANDDRAQL
+343 ADLKSANDDRAQL
-356 LHELHKKNELI
+356 VHELHKKNELI

-393 LQKKVN
+393 LQRKVN
-399 SLLDENKTLKSEA
+399 TLLDENKSLKSEA

-417 QTDEVEEHERRLMA
+417 KTDEVEEHERQLMA

-443 YDNISL
+443 YDNLSL

-541 SFLGGLGT
+541 SFLGGMGT
-549 NGAAAAVAVESL
+549 SGAGLSGGFFQPDSL
-561 QSELMESS
+561 KCELMESS
-569 LYSEISLDSGI
+569 MYSENSLDSGI

-587 ADRISRMMSQLPG
+587 ADRISRMMMQLPPG
-600 GMGMGMTT
+600 SMSSSGMGG
-608 SLGSSS
+608 S
-614 IYGQPPYKRAFD
+614 IYAGAGNVPPYKRVFD

-631 TKCGNYMDSGNV
+631 GKTGNYMDSGNV

-672 RGASG
+672 RG
-677 GSSNSLGLKTLSNE
+677 GSNQSLGVKTLSNE

-741 GTYNYDEPHQG
+741 GTYNYDEPMTHG
-752 RCGGSAA
+752 AGG
-759 QAAAAGLGM
+759 AGHERNS
-768 GMNLPM
+768 NLPL
-774 GVRTPDSIMSTGSG
+774 GVRTPDSIMSTGSSGMSG
-788 SSGLTTHQWRLPE
+788 SSNHMSASMSHQWRLPE
-801 KLQIVKPM
+801 KLQIIKPM

-823 PTLSGLLEE
+823 PTLSGLLDE

-862 EELGLGKQFE
+862 EDLPGKQFD
-872 APGCTYTYTNSMVM
+872 APGCTFTYTNSMVM

-900 QSQVS
+900 QSQMS

-926 MSRKNS
+926 LSRKNS

-1002 RKLVGSNSSS
+1002 RKIVGDQHQQQQQKQRS
-1012 DAQLHRS
+1012 S
-1019 LSKQQHQQK
+1019 LSKQQQQK
-1028 VMLSQLERRALR
+1028 IMLSHLERRALR

-1062 HGRGS
+1062 LGA

-1072 SSSPLSQ
+1072 SSSPLS
-1079 LSNSSCD
+1079 SG

-1122 TPVTT
+1122 AASAAGAAAGGVAIST
-1127 NATQMPSSSSAT
+1127 SSS
-1139 TSAYNSEDSDD
+1139 TSAYNSDDSDD
-1150 QGIVL
+1150 QGLVMKI
-1155 QLKPSATSTTT
+1155 KSSTPTTT
-1166 TTPATL
+1166 AAAQSQPTSGA
-1172 SKHSAGGAAAAATA
+1172 GAA
-1186 TTVNGSGM
+1186 
-1194 GTGVS
+1194 TG
-1199 AVATASETRIKQMQR
+1199 APGATASETRLKQMQR
-1214 QKSRRNL
+1214 QKSRRQL
-1221 KNGMAA
+1221 KNGMAS
-1227 QRPDLGTIGGAS
+1227 QRPDLGTIAGAGGG
-1239 GGRVRPDLGKVS
+1239 GGRVRPDLGRVS
-1251 DSSGT
+1251 DNSG
-1256 PSTATASSM
+1256 SKM
-1265 TAAKSSDNLDSRAAS
+1265 TGKRDDVKAAQEEEAAP
-1280 QSITQSF
+1280 QSITQAF

>member
-1 MSLFSDILQ
+1 MSLYDASNSVPNSNNNKLEQQPQQHSSSEHLKVPLSVIPEHKIL
-10 KKHQEPQHAKSTTKP
+10 
-25 TLPIIN
+25 
-31 ELVMDSELESEA
+31 
-43 EESDD
+43 DD
-48 YSLNFVAG
+48 YELNFAAPLTNG
-56 LGTTIQH
+56 NGQ
-63 LNSTSLS
+63 LNSTLDVDVEG
-70 NSITSSSL
+70 SSSSHSL
-78 NSLTS
+78 AAKSDSCSSLWSTTSINSVS
-83 SCTKES
+83 SSSTAAATCAK
-89 NTTISEQPS
+89 TISQKPS

-111 GRHLESNCLRTADK
+111 GKHLESNCQRAADK
-125 LQQLD
+125 LQHLANSGEGGGD
-130 RLQAESS
+130 AD
-137 LESSSLSSLTSLN
+137 SLTS
-150 SSCAAASLSAIVN
+150 SFASMSAIVN
-163 GTKPAPTRLELELEA
+163 GTEPPPTRLELELEA
-178 VERMRV
+178 VERMRT
-184 IVQQMKTTP
+184 IVRQMRTAASSATDNNSP
-193 KESQSVSASAPLLAL
+193 STVSAPMLAL

-215 GQPAY
+215 GQPKCID
-220 NANPN
+220 
-225 NSTPC
+225 STPA
-230 TPAPSPITGALP
+230 TPAPSPSVGPMNEQPPCFDLP
-242 PEGPNFEL
+242 AEL
-250 PPGLLET
+250 LQAAT
-257 ASSWELMY
+257 SRELMY
-265 YASKNVDG
+265 YAAKNVDG
-273 KNCLKVVRS
+273 QNCLKVVRS

-330 QNNGLEARVSDLE
+330 QNNALEARVSDLE
-343 LDLKSANDDRAQL
+343 ADLKSSNDDRAQL
-356 LHELHKKNELI
+356 VHELHKKNELI
-367 SVLTNDADDGT
+367 AVLTNDADDGT

-399 SLLDENKTLKSEA
+399 ALLDENRSLKSEA

-417 QTDEVEEHERRLMA
+417 ETDEVEEHERRLMA

-443 YDNISL
+443 YDNLNL

-493 HVTKENQNA
+493 NVTKENQNA

-549 NGAAAAVAVESL
+549 SGVGCNMMGGLLQPESL

-569 LYSEISLDSGI
+569 LYSENSLDSGI
-580 SGDSQRS
+580 SGDSQRA
-587 ADRISRMMSQLPG
+587 ADRISRMMSQLPAGAAGMAGAFG
-600 GMGMGMTT
+600 G
-608 SLGSSS
+608 SS
-614 IYGQPPYKRAFD
+614 IYGQAGGIGQVPPYQRVFD

-631 TKCGNYMDSGNV
+631 GKSGNYMDSGNV

-653 SSSSG
+653 SSASG
-658 PRMASMAYPAGSYY
+658 PRMASMSYPAGSYY

-677 GSSNSLGLKTLSNE
+677 GSSNSLGLKTFSQE

-732 RAMLSYAPA
+732 RAMLSYAPV
-741 GTYNYDEPHQG
+741 GTYNYDEPHAQKPH
-752 RCGGSAA
+752 GG
-759 QAAAAGLGM
+759 AGD
-768 GMNLPM
+768 NLPV
-774 GVRTPDSIMSTGSG
+774 GVRTPDSIMSTGSSG
-788 SSGLTTHQWRLPE
+788 MSASSAHMSASMSHQWRLPE
-801 KLQIVKPM
+801 KLQIIKPM

-823 PTLSGLLEE
+823 PTLSGLLDE

-862 EELGLGKQFE
+862 EDLPGKQFE
-872 APGCTYTYTNSMVM
+872 TAGSTYTYTTSVVM

-900 QSQVS
+900 QSQMS

-926 MSRKNS
+926 LSRKNS

-939 LGLAGMLNERGI
+939 LGLASMLNERGI

-973 CNSPEGSPPRAQSPE
+973 CNSPEGSPPRAESPE
-988 PLFGLL
+988 PLFALL

-1002 RKLVGSNSSS
+1002 RKLVGSPSSEGHL
-1012 DAQLHRS
+1012 QRTLN
-1019 LSKQQHQQK
+1019 KQQQQK
-1028 VMLSQLERRALR
+1028 VMLSRLERRALR
-1040 SLNLIE
+1040 SLKLVE

-1052 LENIISAQRG
+1052 LENIITTQPG
-1062 HGRGS
+1062 LGS

-1072 SSSPLSQ
+1072 SSSPLS
-1079 LSNSSCD
+1079 LAGSSGGG
-1086 SLQSLHTSSNSIV
+1086 SLRSLHTSSNSIV

-1114 RGLKSPTP
+1114 KGLNSPSQSKAIGKP
-1122 TPVTT
+1122 KAKV
-1127 NATQMPSSSSAT
+1127 APSQCSS
-1139 TSAYNSEDSDD
+1139 TSAYNSDDSDD
-1150 QGIVL
+1150 QGIVM
-1155 QLKPSATSTTT
+1155 KPTTT
-1166 TTPATL
+1166 KPHTAPVAAPA
-1172 SKHSAGGAAAAATA
+1172 AGVGGTAAAA
-1186 TTVNGSGM
+1186 S
-1194 GTGVS
+1194 
-1199 AVATASETRIKQMQR
+1199 ASETRLKQMQR

-1227 QRPDLGTIGGAS
+1227 QRPDLGTIGG
-1239 GGRVRPDLGKVS
+1239 GRVRPDLGKVEGA
-1251 DSSGT
+1251 DNNLVVAAAAAK
-1256 PSTATASSM
+1256 TATG
-1265 TAAKSSDNLDSRAAS
+1265 AAKNNDDNKAAAS
-1280 QSITQSF
+1280 QSITQAF

>member
-1 MSLFSDILQ
+1 MTHVNNGETE
-10 KKHQEPQHAKSTTKP
+10 KEMEPVRERERERETAAGSGVHHRFLASASERDGNRNNALEAAAVSSSSAATT
-25 TLPIIN
+25 TTTTRTITTNLEDLAFEACQN
-31 ELVMDSELESEA
+31 WSELHQDFFIT
-43 EESDD
+43 DD
-48 YSLNFVAG
+48 ELEYDDELSLG
-56 LGTTIQH
+56 
-63 LNSTSLS
+63 SS
-70 NSITSSSL
+70 NSMGNI
-78 NSLTS
+78 
-83 SCTKES
+83 
-89 NTTISEQPS
+89 
-98 NASKHFENTYKLL
+98 
-111 GRHLESNCLRTADK
+111 
-125 LQQLD
+125 
-130 RLQAESS
+130 
-137 LESSSLSSLTSLN
+137 
-150 SSCAAASLSAIVN
+150 AAANA
-163 GTKPAPTRLELELEA
+163 T
-178 VERMRV
+178 
-184 IVQQMKTTP
+184 
-193 KESQSVSASAPLLAL
+193 
-208 LHDFAAK
+208 AAE
-215 GQPAY
+215 
-220 NANPN
+220 
-225 NSTPC
+225 
-230 TPAPSPITGALP
+230 ITG
-242 PEGPNFEL
+242 EQNEQ
-250 PPGLLET
+250 LLME
-257 ASSWELMY
+257 
-265 YASKNVDG
+265 
-273 KNCLKVVRS
+273 
-282 LLTNKVLCGNRVS
+282 VLCGNRVS

-330 QNNGLEARVSDLE
+330 QNNALEARVADLE
-343 LDLKSANDDRAQL
+343 ADLKTSNDDRAQL
-356 LHELHKKNELI
+356 VHELHKKNELI

-378 DADTPTMSKSITLDL
+378 DTDTPTMSKSITLDL
-393 LQKKVN
+393 LQRKVN
-399 SLLDENKTLKSEA
+399 TLIDENKSLKCEA

-417 QTDEVEEHERRLMA
+417 QTDEVEEHERQLMA

-443 YDNISL
+443 YDNLSL

-534 SQPQARS
+534 SQPMARS

-549 NGAAAAVAVESL
+549 SGAGIGGGLFQPDSL
-561 QSELMESS
+561 HCELMESS
-569 LYSEISLDSGI
+569 LYSENSLDSGI

-587 ADRISRMMSQLPG
+587 ADRINRMMMHMPSG
-600 GMGMGMTT
+600 GM
-608 SLGSSS
+608 SSS
-614 IYGQPPYKRAFD
+614 TMGGSIYAGAGNVPPPYKRVFD

-631 TKCGNYMDSGNV
+631 GKSGNYMDSGNV

-653 SSSSG
+653 SSTSG

-672 RGASG
+672 RG
-677 GSSNSLGLKTLSNE
+677 GSSQSLGVKTLSSE

-741 GTYNYDEPHQG
+741 GTYNYDEPTTHHG
-752 RCGGSAA
+752 AHGNNDRNS
-759 QAAAAGLGM
+759 
-768 GMNLPM
+768 NLPL
-774 GVRTPDSIMSTGSG
+774 GVRTPDSIMSTGSSGMSG
-788 SSGLTTHQWRLPE
+788 STNHMSASMTHQWRLPE
-801 KLQIVKPM
+801 KLQIIKPM

-823 PTLSGLLEE
+823 PTLSGLLDE

-850 VYTLSDVEEDVS
+850 IYTLSDVEEDVS
-862 EELGLGKQFE
+862 DDLPGKQFE
-872 APGCTYTYTNSMVM
+872 APGCTFTYTNSMVM

-900 QSQVS
+900 QSQMS

-926 MSRKNS
+926 LSRKNS

-965 NYSPTVTP
+965 NFSPTVTP

-1002 RKLVGSNSSS
+1002 RKIVGDQHQQQQQKQRS
-1012 DAQLHRS
+1012 S
-1019 LSKQQHQQK
+1019 LSKQQQQK
-1028 VMLSQLERRALR
+1028 IMLSHLERRALR

-1062 HGRGS
+1062 LGS

-1072 SSSPLSQ
+1072 SSSPLS
-1079 LSNSSCD
+1079 SG

-1122 TPVTT
+1122 TSAGASTSAAAGIAIST
-1127 NATQMPSSSSAT
+1127 SSS
-1139 TSAYNSEDSDD
+1139 TSAYNSDDSDD
-1150 QGIVL
+1150 QGLVMKIN
-1155 QLKPSATSTTT
+1155 KPSKSTTPT
-1166 TTPATL
+1166 TT
-1172 SKHSAGGAAAAATA
+1172 AAAAAAAQQSQPTSGS
-1186 TTVNGSGM
+1186 TTSNG
-1194 GTGVS
+1194 
-1199 AVATASETRIKQMQR
+1199 TASETRLKQMQR
-1214 QKSRRNL
+1214 QKSRRQL
-1221 KNGMAA
+1221 KNGMAS
-1227 QRPDLGTIGGAS
+1227 QRPDLGTIAGSGGGGGG
-1239 GGRVRPDLGKVS
+1239 GGRVRPDLGKVA
-1251 DSSGT
+1251 DSG
-1256 PSTATASSM
+1256 SSKQLSSKRHEAK
-1265 TAAKSSDNLDSRAAS
+1265 AAEEEEAAP
-1280 QSITQSF
+1280 QSITQAF

>member
-1 MSLFSDILQ
+1 MLSATLGANGGSQPLSPSAQATLSKHLPRLQSKRLLQQTQSQSAAIPRPQTCDASCLTELCSSENLPEVEIFSLLEEQIPKYKVRNDFLTNFSGYANEDWFV
-10 KKHQEPQHAKSTTKP
+10 PAP
-25 TLPIIN
+25 ALPI
-31 ELVMDSELESEA
+31 
-43 EESDD
+43 
-48 YSLNFVAG
+48 
-56 LGTTIQH
+56 
-63 LNSTSLS
+63 
-70 NSITSSSL
+70 
-78 NSLTS
+78 
-83 SCTKES
+83 
-89 NTTISEQPS
+89 
-98 NASKHFENTYKLL
+98 
-111 GRHLESNCLRTADK
+111 
-125 LQQLD
+125 
-130 RLQAESS
+130 
-137 LESSSLSSLTSLN
+137 
-150 SSCAAASLSAIVN
+150 
-163 GTKPAPTRLELELEA
+163 
-178 VERMRV
+178 
-184 IVQQMKTTP
+184 
-193 KESQSVSASAPLLAL
+193 
-208 LHDFAAK
+208 
-215 GQPAY
+215 
-220 NANPN
+220 
-225 NSTPC
+225 
-230 TPAPSPITGALP
+230 P
-242 PEGPNFEL
+242 PEGL
-250 PPGLLET
+250 GL
-257 ASSWELMY
+257 
-265 YASKNVDG
+265 SKEQTRE
-273 KNCLKVVRS
+273 CLNYF
-282 LLTNKVLCGNRVS
+282 LLCGNRVS

-330 QNNGLEARVSDLE
+330 QNNALEARVADLE
-343 LDLKSANDDRAQL
+343 TDLKASNDDRAQL
-356 LHELHKKNELI
+356 VHELHKKNELI

-378 DADTPTMSKSITLDL
+378 DTDTPTMSKSITLDL
-393 LQKKVN
+393 LQRKVN
-399 SLLDENKTLKSEA
+399 TLIDENKSLKCEA

-417 QTDEVEEHERRLMA
+417 QTDEVEEHERQLMA

-443 YDNISL
+443 YDNLSL

-534 SQPQARS
+534 SQPMARS

-549 NGAAAAVAVESL
+549 SGAGVGGGLFQPDSL
-561 QSELMESS
+561 HFELMESS
-569 LYSEISLDSGI
+569 QYSENSLDSGI

-587 ADRISRMMSQLPG
+587 ADRINRMMMNMPSG
-600 GMGMGMTT
+600 GMSTSAMG
-608 SLGSSS
+608 SS
-614 IYGQPPYKRAFD
+614 IYAGAGNVPPYKRVFD

-631 TKCGNYMDSGNV
+631 GKSGNYMDSGNV

-672 RGASG
+672 RG
-677 GSSNSLGLKTLSNE
+677 GSSQSLGVKTLSSE

-741 GTYNYDEPHQG
+741 GTYNYDEPMTHG
-752 RCGGSAA
+752 
-759 QAAAAGLGM
+759 AGKDR
-768 GMNLPM
+768 NSDLPL
-774 GVRTPDSIMSTGSG
+774 GVRTPDSIMSTGSSGMSG
-788 SSGLTTHQWRLPE
+788 STNHMSASMTHQWRLPE
-801 KLQIVKPM
+801 KLQIIKPM

-823 PTLSGLLEE
+823 PTLSGLLDE

-850 VYTLSDVEEDVS
+850 IYTLSDVEEDVS
-862 EELGLGKQFE
+862 DELPGKQFE
-872 APGCTYTYTNSMVM
+872 APGCTFTYTNSMVM

-900 QSQVS
+900 QSQMS

-919 PATPRAG
+919 PATPRSG
-926 MSRKNS
+926 LSRKNS

-965 NYSPTVTP
+965 NFTPTVTP

-1002 RKLVGSNSSS
+1002 RKIVGDQHQQQQHKQRS
-1012 DAQLHRS
+1012 S
-1019 LSKQQHQQK
+1019 LSKQQQQK
-1028 VMLSQLERRALR
+1028 IMLSHLERRALR

-1062 HGRGS
+1062 LGS

-1072 SSSPLSQ
+1072 SSSPLS
-1079 LSNSSCD
+1079 SG
-1086 SLQSLHTSSNSIV
+1086 SLQSLHTSTNSIV

-1122 TPVTT
+1122 AGPSTSAAAGVPLST
-1127 NATQMPSSSSAT
+1127 SSS
-1139 TSAYNSEDSDD
+1139 TSAYNSDDSDD
-1150 QGIVL
+1150 QGLVMKI
-1155 QLKPSATSTTT
+1155 KPSKGATPKTTT
-1166 TTPATL
+1166 AAQQSQPTSGSSAPTTT
-1172 SKHSAGGAAAAATA
+1172 S
-1186 TTVNGSGM
+1186 NG
-1194 GTGVS
+1194 
-1199 AVATASETRIKQMQR
+1199 TASETRLKQMQR
-1214 QKSRRNL
+1214 QKSRRQL
-1221 KNGMAA
+1221 KNGMAS
-1227 QRPDLGTIGGAS
+1227 QRPDLGTISGG
-1239 GGRVRPDLGKVS
+1239 GGRVRPDLGKVA
-1251 DSSGT
+1251 DSG
-1256 PSTATASSM
+1256 SSKLSNKRHEAK
-1265 TAAKSSDNLDSRAAS
+1265 AAEEEEAAP
-1280 QSITQSF
+1280 QSITQAF

>member
-1 MSLFSDILQ
+1 MT
-10 KKHQEPQHAKSTTKP
+10 HVNNAENAAKTDAAIGCQLRP
-25 TLPIIN
+25 AVNVAPAAGD
-31 ELVMDSELESEA
+31 DSVHRFLA
-43 EESDD
+43 TEE
-48 YSLNFVAG
+48 N
-56 LGTTIQH
+56 
-63 LNSTSLS
+63 
-70 NSITSSSL
+70 
-78 NSLTS
+78 
-83 SCTKES
+83 
-89 NTTISEQPS
+89 
-98 NASKHFENTYKLL
+98 
-111 GRHLESNCLRTADK
+111 
-125 LQQLD
+125 
-130 RLQAESS
+130 
-137 LESSSLSSLTSLN
+137 N
-150 SSCAAASLSAIVN
+150 SSCSHVDAVVDATAKNCLEECSFVACQ
-163 GTKPAPTRLELELEA
+163 TRATSDGWRDNFCITEDELEYEDELELSA
-178 VERMRV
+178 GCSA
-184 IVQQMKTTP
+184 TTA
-193 KESQSVSASAPLLAL
+193 STSAA
-208 LHDFAAK
+208 
-215 GQPAY
+215 
-220 NANPN
+220 
-225 NSTPC
+225 
-230 TPAPSPITGALP
+230 TPAH
-242 PEGPNFEL
+242 EY
-250 PPGLLET
+250 GLVGFGLGER
-257 ASSWELMY
+257 EQQNEQLLME
-265 YASKNVDG
+265 
-273 KNCLKVVRS
+273 
-282 LLTNKVLCGNRVS
+282 VLCGNRVS

-330 QNNGLEARVSDLE
+330 QNNALEARVTDLE
-343 LDLKSANDDRAQL
+343 TDLKSANDDRAQL

-569 LYSEISLDSGI
+569 LYSENSLDSGI
-580 SGDSQRS
+580 SGDSQRC
-587 ADRISRMMSQLPG
+587 ADRIGRMMSQLPG
-600 GMGMGMTT
+600 GMAA

-614 IYGQPPYKRAFD
+614 IYGPPPYQRAFD

-631 TKCGNYMDSGNV
+631 SKSGNYLDSGNV

-653 SSSSG
+653 SSASG

-677 GSSNSLGLKTLSNE
+677 GSSNSLGLKTLSSE

-741 GTYNYDEPHQG
+741 GTYNYDEPAHG
-752 RCGGSAA
+752 RSGVAAGG
-759 QAAAAGLGM
+759 QAAGLT
-768 GMNLPM
+768 LPM

-862 EELGLGKQFE
+862 DELGLGKQFE

-900 QSQVS
+900 QSQMS

-965 NYSPTVTP
+965 NFSPTVTP

-994 SSGADLIR
+994 SSGADLIK
-1002 RKLVGSNSSS
+1002 RKLVGPS
-1012 DAQLHRS
+1012 DLQLQRS

-1028 VMLSQLERRALR
+1028 VMLSHLERRALR

-1062 HGRGS
+1062 LGT

-1079 LSNSSCD
+1079 LSSSSSSVAGD

-1122 TPVTT
+1122 
-1127 NATQMPSSSSAT
+1127 AAT
-1139 TSAYNSEDSDD
+1139 TTATSMAASSVTSSAYNSEDSDD

-1155 QLKPSATSTTT
+1155 QRKSKTSSAPT
-1166 TTPATL
+1166 A
-1172 SKHSAGGAAAAATA
+1172 KMANSAASVAA
-1186 TTVNGSGM
+1186 VE
-1194 GTGVS
+1194 VS
-1199 AVATASETRIKQMQR
+1199 ATASETRLKQMQR

-1227 QRPDLGTIGGAS
+1227 QRPDLGTIAGS
-1239 GGRVRPDLGKVS
+1239 GTSRRVRPDLGKVS
-1251 DSSGT
+1251 DTSSSGAGT
-1256 PSTATASSM
+1256 SD
-1265 TAAKSSDNLDSRAAS
+1265 AKSSDNESKTAP
-1280 QSITQSF
+1280 QSITQAF

>member
-1 MSLFSDILQ
+1 MLSATLGANGGSQPLSPSAQATLSKHLPRLQSKRLLQQTQSQSAAIPRPQTCDASCLTELCSSENLPEVEIFSLLEEQIPKYKVRNDFLTNFSGYANEDWFV
-10 KKHQEPQHAKSTTKP
+10 PAP
-25 TLPIIN
+25 ALPI
-31 ELVMDSELESEA
+31 
-43 EESDD
+43 
-48 YSLNFVAG
+48 
-56 LGTTIQH
+56 
-63 LNSTSLS
+63 
-70 NSITSSSL
+70 
-78 NSLTS
+78 
-83 SCTKES
+83 
-89 NTTISEQPS
+89 
-98 NASKHFENTYKLL
+98 
-111 GRHLESNCLRTADK
+111 
-125 LQQLD
+125 
-130 RLQAESS
+130 
-137 LESSSLSSLTSLN
+137 
-150 SSCAAASLSAIVN
+150 
-163 GTKPAPTRLELELEA
+163 
-178 VERMRV
+178 
-184 IVQQMKTTP
+184 
-193 KESQSVSASAPLLAL
+193 
-208 LHDFAAK
+208 
-215 GQPAY
+215 
-220 NANPN
+220 
-225 NSTPC
+225 
-230 TPAPSPITGALP
+230 P
-242 PEGPNFEL
+242 PEGL
-250 PPGLLET
+250 GL
-257 ASSWELMY
+257 
-265 YASKNVDG
+265 SKEQTRE
-273 KNCLKVVRS
+273 CLNYF
-282 LLTNKVLCGNRVS
+282 LLCGNRVS

-330 QNNGLEARVSDLE
+330 QNNALEARVADLE
-343 LDLKSANDDRAQL
+343 TDLKASNDDRAQL
-356 LHELHKKNELI
+356 VHELHKKNELI

-378 DADTPTMSKSITLDL
+378 DTDTPTMSKSITLDL
-393 LQKKVN
+393 LQRKVN
-399 SLLDENKTLKSEA
+399 TLIDENKSLKCEA

-417 QTDEVEEHERRLMA
+417 QTDEVEEHERQLMA

-443 YDNISL
+443 YDNLSL

-534 SQPQARS
+534 SQPMARS

-549 NGAAAAVAVESL
+549 SGAGVGGGLFQPDSL
-561 QSELMESS
+561 HFELMESS
-569 LYSEISLDSGI
+569 QYSENSLDSGI

-587 ADRISRMMSQLPG
+587 ADRINRMMMNMPSG
-600 GMGMGMTT
+600 GMSTSSMG
-608 SLGSSS
+608 GS
-614 IYGQPPYKRAFD
+614 IYAGAGNVPPYKRVFD

-631 TKCGNYMDSGNV
+631 GKSGNYMDSGNV

-653 SSSSG
+653 SSTSG

-672 RGASG
+672 RG
-677 GSSNSLGLKTLSNE
+677 GSSQSLGVKTLSSE

-741 GTYNYDEPHQG
+741 GTYNYDEPMTHG
-752 RCGGSAA
+752 
-759 QAAAAGLGM
+759 AGKDR
-768 GMNLPM
+768 NSDLPL
-774 GVRTPDSIMSTGSG
+774 GVRTPDSIMSTGSSGMSG
-788 SSGLTTHQWRLPE
+788 STNHMSASMTHQWRLPE
-801 KLQIVKPM
+801 KLQIIKPM

-823 PTLSGLLEE
+823 PTLSGLLDE

-850 VYTLSDVEEDVS
+850 IYTLSDVEEDVS
-862 EELGLGKQFE
+862 DELPGKQFE
-872 APGCTYTYTNSMVM
+872 APGCTFTYTNSMVM

-900 QSQVS
+900 QSQMS

-926 MSRKNS
+926 LSRKNS

-965 NYSPTVTP
+965 NFSPTVTP

-1002 RKLVGSNSSS
+1002 RKIVGDQHQQQQHKQRS
-1012 DAQLHRS
+1012 S
-1019 LSKQQHQQK
+1019 LSKQQQQK
-1028 VMLSQLERRALR
+1028 IMLSHLERRALR

-1062 HGRGS
+1062 LGS

-1072 SSSPLSQ
+1072 SSSPLS
-1079 LSNSSCD
+1079 SG
-1086 SLQSLHTSSNSIV
+1086 SLQSLHTSTNSIV

-1122 TPVTT
+1122 AGASTSAAAAVALST
-1127 NATQMPSSSSAT
+1127 SSS
-1139 TSAYNSEDSDD
+1139 TSAYNSDDSDD
-1150 QGIVL
+1150 QGLVMKSKSSKGATPKTTTAA
-1155 QLKPSATSTTT
+1155 QQSQPTSGSSAPTTT
-1166 TTPATL
+1166 T
-1172 SKHSAGGAAAAATA
+1172 S
-1186 TTVNGSGM
+1186 NG
-1194 GTGVS
+1194 
-1199 AVATASETRIKQMQR
+1199 TASETRLKQMQR
-1214 QKSRRNL
+1214 QKSRRQL
-1221 KNGMAA
+1221 KNGMAS
-1227 QRPDLGTIGGAS
+1227 QRPDLGTISGG
-1239 GGRVRPDLGKVS
+1239 GGRVRPDLGKVAES
-1251 DSSGT
+1251 GSSKL
-1256 PSTATASSM
+1256 STKRHEAK
-1265 TAAKSSDNLDSRAAS
+1265 AAEEEEAAP
-1280 QSITQSF
+1280 QSITQAF

>member
-1 MSLFSDILQ
+1 MTHVNNAAGAVIG
-10 KKHQEPQHAKSTTKP
+10 ERETG
-25 TLPIIN
+25 I
-31 ELVMDSELESEA
+31 ER
-43 EESDD
+43 EEVV
-48 YSLNFVAG
+48 NVAPAAG
-56 LGTTIQH
+56 
-63 LNSTSLS
+63 
-70 NSITSSSL
+70 SSSSIHRFL
-78 NSLTS
+78 ATESIGS
-83 SCTKES
+83 SSSRVDAVDIVDAT
-89 NTTISEQPS
+89 
-98 NASKHFENTYKLL
+98 A
-111 GRHLESNCLRTADK
+111 NCL
-125 LQQLD
+125 
-130 RLQAESS
+130 E
-137 LESSSLSSLTSLN
+137 E
-150 SSCAAASLSAIVN
+150 C
-163 GTKPAPTRLELELEA
+163 
-178 VERMRV
+178 
-184 IVQQMKTTP
+184 
-193 KESQSVSASAPLLAL
+193 
-208 LHDFAAK
+208 DFAACRTK
-215 GQPAY
+215 ASSDWHDDFYITDDELEYEDELEFSAGGSA
-220 NANPN
+220 AATTAMA
-225 NSTPC
+225 TPSHEC
-230 TPAPSPITGALP
+230 
-242 PEGPNFEL
+242 
-250 PPGLLET
+250 GLLAFGLGERDQQN
-257 ASSWELMY
+257 EQLLME
-265 YASKNVDG
+265 
-273 KNCLKVVRS
+273 
-282 LLTNKVLCGNRVS
+282 VLCGNRVS

-343 LDLKSANDDRAQL
+343 TDLKAANDDRAQL

-399 SLLDENKTLKSEA
+399 SLLDENKSLKSEA

-534 SQPQARS
+534 AQPQARS
-541 SFLGGLGT
+541 SFLGGLGN

-569 LYSEISLDSGI
+569 LYSENSLDSGI
-580 SGDSQRS
+580 SGDSQRC
-587 ADRISRMMSQLPG
+587 ADRISRMMSQMPG
-600 GMGMGMTT
+600 GGGGGGMAT
-608 SLGSSS
+608 SFGSSS
-614 IYGQPPYKRAFD
+614 IYGPPPYKRAFD

-631 TKCGNYMDSGNV
+631 TKSGNYMDSGNV

-653 SSSSG
+653 SSASG

-732 RAMLSYAPA
+732 RAMLSYAPL

-752 RCGGSAA
+752 RCGLS
-759 QAAAAGLGM
+759 QAGQAAGLG
-768 GMNLPM
+768 LPM

-850 VYTLSDVEEDVS
+850 IYTLSDVEEDVS
-862 EELGLGKQFE
+862 EEIGLGKQFE
-872 APGCTYTYTNSMVM
+872 APGCIYTYTNSMVM

-973 CNSPEGSPPRAQSPE
+973 CNSPEGSPPRGQSPE

-1002 RKLVGSNSSS
+1002 RKLVGPSYV
-1012 DAQLHRS
+1012 QLQRN
-1019 LSKQQHQQK
+1019 LAKQQHQQK
-1028 VMLSQLERRALR
+1028 VMLSHLERRALR

-1052 LENIISAQRG
+1052 LENIISAQRNLG
-1062 HGRGS
+1062 T

-1079 LSNSSCD
+1079 LSCSSGAE

-1114 RGLKSPTP
+1114 RGLKSPAGSGG
-1122 TPVTT
+1122 TT
-1127 NATQMPSSSSAT
+1127 TTTKSTTMMPSFSSAT

-1155 QLKPSATSTTT
+1155 QLKPKATAATKSLKHSTPTQSTTSAT
-1166 TTPATL
+1166 
-1172 SKHSAGGAAAAATA
+1172 AATA
-1186 TTVNGSGM
+1186 TAA

-1199 AVATASETRIKQMQR
+1199 ATASETRLKQMQR

-1227 QRPDLGTIGGAS
+1227 QRSDLGTIGGG

-1251 DSSGT
+1251 DGSAAAAASAAA
-1256 PSTATASSM
+1256 SATATQ
-1265 TAAKSSDNLDSRAAS
+1265 SSDNDSRAAS